1 MPVAR
6 PTTLL
11 QQTMGLMPQSK
22 MSMRTRQVRQEVPI
36 GYRSRQRKRQRLH
49 QLALKHLMGKIFF
62 LSHGSP

>member
-1 MPVAR
+1 
-6 PTTLL
+6 
-11 QQTMGLMPQSK
+11 MGLMPQSK